1 MHKEKRRVTNP
12 ASRAHLTPAVQALF
26 QVIILEIK
34 RKWKTYCVVALL
46 SCITMVLF
54 VESGQHF
61 LRKWQEDATGKT
73 ISDLGLT
80 GRMENGSKSE
90 KNERRSPLLTGLNIY
105 VNAANQQA
113 RKQASLALE
122 KAGATLLKTEGAN
135 PSDIVL
141 RLTNTQ
147 DGLAVWE
154 LEARDISAILENQM
168 MIQIVMD
175 RHARAIREELT
186 KTLPVDA
193 REQRVYLNNTSAIA
207 LKKELERKIA
217 STVIYIPLALL
228 TYFIIMFSGSI
239 AGVEWDTRRSQGSLE
254 AWALTPHG
262 PWTLYC
268 GESLA
273 RAIWATS
280 IILVLGL
287 ILHGYEALPLS
298 VVLGLGVLGFGG
310 ICFISMWGMLATMMF
325 HHRYGRLLGR
335 LVLSPAV
342 FTVITLVRLSFI
354 TGFASVLAAG
364 SASDIGSRLNANG
377 LAITLLVLG
386 GGLFAASLP
395 LVALVEWRIGARRI
409 GLRKL

>member
-1 MHKEKRRVTNP
+1 MNNIGQ
-12 ASRAHLTPAVQALF
+12 RAQLTHAAQALF
-26 QVIILEIK
+26 QVIVLEIK
-34 RKWKTYCVVALL
+34 RKWKTYGAVTLL

-73 ISDLGLT
+73 ITNLGFT
-80 GRMENGSKSE
+80 GRMENGPKSE
-90 KNERRSPLLTGLNIY
+90 KNERMAPSLTGLRIH
-105 VNAANQQA
+105 VDADDDRAW
-113 RKQASLALE
+113 KQAGLAL
-122 KAGATLLKTEGAN
+122 KNAGATLLPHEGVQ
-135 PSDIVL
+135 PQDIVL
-141 RLTNTQ
+141 RLANIK
-147 DGLAVWE
+147 DGLASWE
-154 LEARDISAILENQM
+154 LEAHDLDAVMENQLL
-168 MIQIVMD
+168 IQIVLD
-175 RHARAIREELT
+175 RHARVIRDELT

-193 REQRVYLNNTSAIA
+193 REQRVYLNDDSALR
-207 LKKELERKIA
+207 LKKELEGKIA

-273 RAIWATS
+273 RAIWATAA
-280 IILVLGL
+280 ILILGL

-325 HHRYGRLLGR
+325 HHRYGRLIGR

-364 SASDIGSRLNANG
+364 SASNIGNNLSSNG
-377 LAITLLVLG
+377 LVIALLVLG
-386 GGLFAASLP
+386 GGLFAASIP
-395 LVALVEWRIGARRI
+395 LVALVEWRIGTRRI